1 MGKCTCRAR
10 EGWQGGAGI
19 AWSVGGGVCYHVGNN
34 TGCWLIVNREDD
46 GHSSLSWWTNAGPKQ
61 PFRCLERRQNP
72 APRKF
77 DLVERFS
84 QNSKTFFTAFI
95 DWFSDMY
102 ISDVD
107 EHICRVSECLVTLET
122 FASRWI
128 FESLQLLDICVEHQ
142 SLPFLAH
149 LKGITPK
156 SLFKTGGSR

>member
-1 MGKCTCRAR
+1 MSKLQQFGSMSNLKSHTLLNKNHPY
-10 EGWQGGAGI
+10 
-19 AWSVGGGVCYHVGNN
+19 S
-34 TGCWLIVNREDD
+34 TGCWLIVDWEDD
-46 GHSSLSWWTNAGPKQ
+46 DQLVIIELVTNAGQ
-61 PFRCLERRQNP
+61 TFRYLERRQNP

-77 DLVERFS
+77 DLVKWFS

-107 EHICRVSECLVTLET
+107 EHICRVSECLVTHET

-149 LKGITPK
+149 LKGIISK
-156 SLFKTGGSR
+156 SVLKTGGSR